1 MDNSRFLKFTNITLG
16 VMCGLLIALPVSFS
30 LSNPIVGG
38 LSVLILSALGG
49 FSGYRRANSRAFM
62 YFCIVAVGVL
72 SSIITFSSNS

>member
-1 MDNSRFLKFTNITLG
+1 
-16 VMCGLLIALPVSFS
+16 MCGLLIALPVSFS
-30 LSNPIVGG
+30 VSNPMIGGIFIVM
-38 LSVLILSALGG
+38 LSALGG